1 MEVPVSYVKANQIGI
16 VLFVAA
22 ALALQQPWI
31 LLFLWAV
38 QTAGLFT
45 GGRWN
50 LFVWAANRIVGAGG
64 PDTQS
69 FELTRFN
76 NTLAVLFLTLSLICY
91 LFGWNVAG
99 ASPCGTWRTN
109 PSSNTRKDIRS
120 AKSTRRSAGRR
131 ASGATLSAKWKN
143 LPRWTN

>member
-22 ALALQQPWI
+22 ALVLRQPW
-31 LLFLWAV
+31 LLLCLWAV

-50 LFVWAANRIVGAGG
+50 VFVWAAKRIVGAGG
-64 PDTQS
+64 TDTQS

-76 NTLAVLFLTLSLICY
+76 NTLAVLFLTLSLFCY
-91 LFGWNVAG
+91 LFGFNVAG
-99 ASPCGTWRTN
+99 AVFALLLLGAAGAALFGYCIGCTVYFQFKQWKARRN
-109 PSSNTRKDIRS
+109 RK
-120 AKSTRRSAGRR
+120 
-131 ASGATLSAKWKN
+131 
-143 LPRWTN
+143 

>member
-22 ALALQQPWI
+22 ALALQQPWV

-50 LFVWAANRIVGAGG
+50 LFVWVAKRIVGAGG
-64 PDTQS
+64 TDTQS

-91 LFGWNVAG
+91 LFGLDVVGAVFALLLLGAAG
-99 ASPCGTWRTN
+99 AALFGYCIGCTIYFQFKQW
-109 PSSNTRKDIRS
+109 KV
-120 AKSTRRSAGRR
+120 RR
-131 ASGATLSAKWKN
+131 N
-143 LPRWTN
+143 LK